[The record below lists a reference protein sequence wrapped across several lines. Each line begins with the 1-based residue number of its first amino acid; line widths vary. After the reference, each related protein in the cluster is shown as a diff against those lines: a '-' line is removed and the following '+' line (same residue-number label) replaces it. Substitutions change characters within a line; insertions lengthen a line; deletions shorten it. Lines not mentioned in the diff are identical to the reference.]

1 MSPERWQQIERVWFA
16 ALECDEA
23 QRAAWLDQVCAGD
36 DSLRREVESLLGY
49 RKQAENF
56 IEAPAMLAAAELLA
70 QETLP
75 DEVTPKA
82 VSPQSPQ
89 PEAGTKSARK
99 PRFYYLV
106 IALCGLAGWYFVFAC
121 TLAVRY
127 GAQAKDFGW
136 QYEAHGQQWLV
147 STVDAQGVAA
157 GRLQPGDQILAIN
170 DDAWIVRVGADLN
183 LRLTRDLLSPGSRY
197 TMTIA
202 RAGRTERIELSV
214 PLRRDSGWWSIAAGL
229 LVSLSFYIFALVVG
243 VMKPEQH
250 AARLAFAAG
259 LSIAA
264 DAMTGALFPVE
275 PFLQGPVRAVYFLVG
290 ADVLAFA
297 IAYHFISCFPPGIV
311 AGRGTRWLRR
321 LIYLAA
327 IIQFTPRF
335 FLRALTAAGEPGV
348 RAVWG
353 RHQSELMAWVRFD
366 GVLYA
371 ALTVLVAAAVTAT
384 LVGHY
389 RRVPEPGQR
398 RRIKWVV
405 YGIALALLPVLL
417 FFVVFVIRALT
428 GAAYVPSGRSFAV
441 LIQMINL
448 PAIAIPV
455 TFGAAILR
463 HRLFE
468 INVVVRRGVQYLLA
482 RNVLRVILLLPLVGL
497 VAAIFRQRQQT
508 VGELL
513 FHNSIYFYLIV
524 LASGGLRFRRQ
535 LSAWIDRRFFREAWD
550 QERIL
555 LALIDEIR
563 AAETMPEISKLVS
576 RKLEAALH
584 PTGIHVFY
592 RAGETNELTLG
603 YSSDGAL
610 QLRIPESYQ
619 LLRLMAGETGA
630 PDSGALRHSGL
641 PDDEQRWLDELGV
654 QLLVPVCGAGGLLAG
669 LLALGARKSEQPYSP
684 RDRQLLQAIAGQ
696 IGVVLENLQ
705 LRQRVEQEQQIRREV
720 LARLGDEQV
729 SLLKECPVCGLC
741 DDAAAQVCREDQHEL
756 TLTLPVERTIEGR
769 YRLERLLG
777 KGGMGAVYRAQDLR
791 LQRQVAVK
799 IITGS
804 LFGDARA
811 VRRFEREARAAARLS
826 HPNIVTVY
834 DSGSLGAGAYLVM
847 ELLPGVT
854 LRAELKRRGRIDPQT
869 AAEWFEQILAG
880 VAAAHAGGIIHRDL
894 KPENILITST
904 GRGDQLRILDFGL
917 AKLIEVR
924 NAECRRQNAEGTD
937 SLWSSAADTPHSALR
952 TSHFTTP
959 GLVMGTPGYMS
970 PEQLTG
976 GAVDERSDI
985 FSLGVILA
993 EALTGQRP
1001 FAGRTQAEL
1010 LLAIRQQSL
1019 PLNDDDAAMS
1029 RLNIVLQQS
1038 LAADPARRFASAD
1051 EFRQALL
1058 PALNAAIQ
1066 SGQ

>member
-23 QRAAWLDQVCAGD
+23 QRAAFLDQFCAGD

-70 QETLP
+70 QETMP
-75 DEVTPKA
+75 DEI
-82 VSPQSPQ
+82 QPQ
-89 PEAGTKSARK
+89 PTKPESKAPRSR

-106 IALCGLAGWYFVFAC
+106 IALCGLAGLYFLFVCA
-121 TLAVRY
+121 LAVRY

-136 QYEAHGQQWLV
+136 QYEARGQQWLV
-147 STVDAQGVAA
+147 STVDAPGVAA

-170 DDAWIVRVGADLN
+170 GDAWIVRVGADLN
-183 LRLTRDLLSPGSRY
+183 LRLTHDLLPPGSCY
-197 TMTIA
+197 TINIA

-214 PLRRDSGWWSIAAGL
+214 PLAGSSGWWGIAAGL
-229 LVSLSFYIFALVVG
+229 LVSFSFYIFALVVG

-259 LSIAA
+259 LSIAV

-275 PFLQGPVRAVYFLVG
+275 PFLQGPIRAVYFLAG

-327 IIQFTPRF
+327 IIQFVPRF
-335 FLRALTAAGEPGV
+335 FLRALTAAGEPIV
-348 RAVWG
+348 RAVWSG
-353 RHQSELMAWVRFD
+353 HQSELMAWVRFD

-384 LVGHY
+384 LIGHY
-389 RRVPEPGQR
+389 RRVSEPGQR

-405 YGIALALLPVLL
+405 YGIALALVPVLL
-417 FFVVFVIRALT
+417 FFVVFVIRALA
-428 GAAYVPSGRSFAV
+428 GSAYVPSGRSFAV
-441 LIQMINL
+441 LIQLINL
-448 PAIAIPV
+448 PAVAIPV

-463 HRLFE
+463 HRLFD

-497 VAAIFRQRQQT
+497 GVAIFRQRHQT

-524 LASGGLRFRRQ
+524 LASCGLRFRGQ

-563 AAETMPEISKLVS
+563 AAETMPEISRLVS
-576 RKLEAALH
+576 RELEAALH
-584 PTGIHVFY
+584 PASIHVFY
-592 RAGETNELTLG
+592 RAGDANELTLG
-603 YSSDGAL
+603 YSSDGAQ

-619 LLRLMAGETGA
+619 LLRLMAGESGA
-630 PDSGALRHSGL
+630 LDSGALRRSGL
-641 PDDEQRWLDELGV
+641 PDDEQHWLDALGV
-654 QLLVPVCGAGGLLAG
+654 QLLVPVCGASGLLAG

-696 IGVVLENLQ
+696 IGVVLENLR
-705 LRQRVEQEQQIRREV
+705 LRQRVEQEQKIRREV

-741 DDAAAQVCREDQHEL
+741 YDAAAQLCRADQHEL

-769 YRLERLLG
+769 YRLEQLLG
-777 KGGMGAVYRAQDLR
+777 RGGMGAVYRAQDLR

-847 ELLPGVT
+847 ELLPGTT
-854 LRAELKRRGRIDPQT
+854 LRAELKRRGRIEPRT
-869 AAEWFEQILAG
+869 AAGWFEQILAG

-894 KPENILITST
+894 KPENILITAT
-904 GRGDQLRILDFGL
+904 GQGDQLRILDFGL
-917 AKLIEVR
+917 AKLIEAR
-924 NAECRRQNAEGTD
+924 NAECTMRNEEGTET
-937 SLWSSAADTPHSALR
+937 LWSSAADTPHSALR
-952 TSHFTTP
+952 TPHFTTP

-985 FSLGVILA
+985 FSLGVIVA

-1010 LLAIRQQSL
+1010 LLAIRRQALQ
-1019 PLNDDDAAMS
+1019 LNDDDAAMS
-1029 RLNIVLQQS
+1029 RLNVVLQQS
-1038 LAADPARRFASAD
+1038 LAADPARRFASVD
-1051 EFRQALL
+1051 EFRQALM

-1066 SGQ
+1066 PGQ